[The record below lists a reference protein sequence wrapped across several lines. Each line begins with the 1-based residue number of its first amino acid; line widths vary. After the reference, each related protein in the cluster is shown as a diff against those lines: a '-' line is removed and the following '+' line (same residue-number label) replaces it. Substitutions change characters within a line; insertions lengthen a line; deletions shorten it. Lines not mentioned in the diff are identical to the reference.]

1 MQRKPF
7 FLAAAIAELLRFLAI
22 FFLADSLGV
31 LRMGVGVPALFRYA
45 AAPQL
50 LFAAALFFLWYDY
63 ERYEVY
69 RPLLVAGKSVSLFVL
84 LPLALR
90 IVGSGLGETSDFI
103 LLGFAAFVDV
113 GVLVLA
119 ARKSATI
126 EAAPPPVEGQTGPR
140 GPEDIEKVEG

>member
-45 AAPQL
+45 ASPQL

-63 ERYEVY
+63 ERYEAY
-69 RPLLVAGKSVSLFVL
+69 RPLLVAGKAVSLFVFI
-84 LPLALR
+84 PLALR
-90 IVGSGLGETSDFI
+90 LAASQLGEMSDFI
-103 LLGFAAFVDV
+103 LLGFAALVDI

-119 ARKSATI
+119 ARKP
-126 EAAPPPVEGQTGPR
+126 AAVKAASPSVEGRTGPR